1 MVVSA
6 WVKDVGD
13 ADFEREVIEA
23 SRQRPVVV
31 DFWAP
36 WCGPCRMIGPVLER
50 LAEEHGG
57 AFVLAKV
64 NVDGAQGVAA
74 QYTVEAIPAVKA
86 FRDGRPVLEFVGALP
101 EAQIRA
107 FLNRV
112 LPSAAD
118 RLVEQ
123 AADLEAG
130 KPEEAE
136 AQYSRALE
144 QDRDNE
150 AALVGLARVLVAR
163 GRDKEAAELLAN
175 AAPGGELGA
184 EAERLSA
191 VLALREQG
199 RAFAD
204 EAALRRRV
212 EAEPGN
218 AEVRYQL
225 GCVLAAAGKYPEALQ
240 LLLSAA
246 EQNHALAA
254 AKVREAMVKV
264 FHAVGVRS
272 SLADEYRAKLAQLL
286 Y

>member
-1 MVVSA
+1 MAGSA

-13 ADFEREVIEA
+13 AEFEREVIEA

-36 WCGPCRMIGPVLER
+36 WCGPCRMIGPVLEK
-50 LAEEHGG
+50 LAAEHGG

-64 NVDGAQGVAA
+64 NVDQAQGVAM
-74 QYTVEAIPAVKA
+74 QYAVEAIPAVKA

-136 AQYSRALE
+136 AQYRRALE
-144 QDRDNE
+144 QERNNE

-163 GRDKEAAELLAN
+163 GWDREATELLAN

-199 RAFAD
+199 RAFGD

-218 AEVRYQL
+218 AQARYEL
-225 GCVLAAAGKYPEALQ
+225 GCVLAAAGKYPEALPM
-240 LLLSAA
+240 LLSAA
-246 EQNHALAA
+246 ERDHALAA

-264 FHAVGVRS
+264 FQAVGVRS
-272 SLADEYRAKLAQLL
+272 PLADEYRPKLAQLL

>member
-1 MVVSA
+1 MAVSA
-6 WVKDVGD
+6 WVKDVRD

-23 SRQRPVVV
+23 SRQQPVVV

-50 LAEEHGG
+50 LAEEKGG

-64 NVDGAQGVAA
+64 NVDEAQGVAS
-74 QYTVEAIPAVKA
+74 QYAVEAIPAVKA
-86 FRDGRPVLEFVGALP
+86 FRDGRPVLEFVGALS

-107 FLNRV
+107 FLDRV

-118 RLVEQ
+118 RLAEQ
-123 AADLEAG
+123 AAGMEEE

-136 AQYSRALE
+136 AEYRRALE
-144 QDRDNE
+144 QDRENE

-175 AAPGGELGA
+175 AAPGGELAA
-184 EAERLSA
+184 EAERLGA
-191 VLALREQG
+191 VLALRGGG
-199 RAFAD
+199 RAFGD
-204 EAALRRRV
+204 EKALRRQV
-212 EAEPGN
+212 EAEPDS
-218 AEVRYQL
+218 AEARYEL

-240 LLLSAA
+240 MLLSAA
-246 EQNHALAA
+246 ERNHALAA
-254 AKVREAMVKV
+254 AKVREAMVNV

-272 SLADEYRAKLAQLL
+272 PLADEYRAKLAQLL

>member
-1 MVVSA
+1 MAVSA

-13 ADFEREVIEA
+13 ADFEREVIET
-23 SRQRPVVV
+23 SRQLPVVV

-50 LAEEHGG
+50 LATEHNG
-57 AFVLAKV
+57 AFFLAKV
-64 NVDGAQGVAA
+64 NVDDAQGVAV
-74 QYTVEAIPAVKA
+74 QYAVEAIPAVKA

-107 FLNRV
+107 FLDRV

-123 AADLEAG
+123 AADLESAR
-130 KPEEAE
+130 PEEAE
-136 AQYSRALE
+136 AQYRRALE
-144 QDRDNE
+144 QDRNNQ
-150 AALVGLARVLVAR
+150 AALVGLARVLVCR
-163 GRDKEAAELLAN
+163 SRDQEAAELLAN

-191 VLALREQG
+191 TLALREQG
-199 RAFAD
+199 REFGD
-204 EAALRRRV
+204 EGALRRRV

-218 AEVRYQL
+218 AAARYQL
-225 GCVLAAAGKYPEALQ
+225 GCVLAAAGKFPEALQ
-240 LLLSAA
+240 MLLAAA
-246 EQNHALAA
+246 ERDHTLAK

-264 FHAVGVRS
+264 FQAVGVRS
-272 SLADEYRAKLAQLL
+272 PLADEYRAKLAQLL